1 MSEHGVMTTPIFD
14 ELRSEIGIEW
24 PAEPAEPAEKLEDEE
39 VRAAG

>member
-14 ELRSEIGIEW
+14 ELCSEIGIEL
-24 PAEPAEPAEKLEDEE
+24 PADLEETLEDEE